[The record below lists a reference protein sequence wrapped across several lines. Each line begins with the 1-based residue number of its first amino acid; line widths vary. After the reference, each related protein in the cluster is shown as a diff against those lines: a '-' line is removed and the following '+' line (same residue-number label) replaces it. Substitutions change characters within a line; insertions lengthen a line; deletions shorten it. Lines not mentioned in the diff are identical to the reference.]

1 MRYMVVERFTQGP
14 GPVYERFA
22 ERGRMAPPGLEFVES
37 WVDESLDR
45 CFQVME
51 TDDPGLFDTWTAAW
65 SDLTT
70 FEIVPV
76 ITSRRGRAED
86 VRAALKRT
94 PPRTDHTTCEVAA
107 PTSCSVRPCRDH
119 AGGVRL
125 HGRRLYERPSG
136 DGRPSDR
143 ARLHDPPPAPDR
155 RRRRAASSSTTTG
168 PDMHELIVVRTP
180 GGPPT
185 AQV

>member
-51 TDDPGLFDTWTAAW
+51 TDDPELFDTWTAAW

-76 ITSRRGRAED
+76 ITSREAALRGPSRAI
-86 VRAALKRT
+86 LKRT
-94 PPRTDHTTCEVAA
+94 RVCTDHTRVRWRPRPLALYALAA
-107 PTSCSVRPCRDH
+107 ITLGACGCMG
-119 AGGVRL
+119 GGVF
-125 HGRRLYERPSG
+125 EQPAG
-136 DGRPSDR
+136 DGRARHR

-155 RRRRAASSSTTTG
+155 RRRGALPRRQPRA
-168 PDMHELIVVRTP
+168 RTC
-180 GGPPT
+180 T
-185 AQV
+185 S